1 MQKLI
6 PLAMWA
12 ARRYDP
18 APSERTLRRWR
29 ADGKIFP
36 RPQKHGKGYRVPEN
50 AQYIDTSDPDYLEK
64 VAQASEQTT

>member
-18 APSERTLRRWR
+18 APSERTLRHFAALFDAELKVR
-29 ADGKIFP
+29 DGK
-36 RPQKHGKGYRVPEN
+36 PEL
-50 AQYIDTSDPDYLEK
+50 P
-64 VAQASEQTT
+64 